1 MRKVYY
7 IIMAGVLLLFAAGCA
22 PGVPVV
28 DLTEYG
34 RVGFIDVSSSA
45 EGEIAKVASQELVEK
60 IMQIDKEKITVVELG
75 SEEEL
80 LRALGRER
88 IDPETIQMIGKKYNI
103 GVIVSSHLNIS
114 EVRPHIDISLTRES
128 FGVKADVDA
137 SLIVKLLETE
147 GGGTLWTDSVE
158 DTQSVASVS
167 IGSGGLF
174 HFDASTPEK
183 AYGELVRNLVRK
195 ISRDFMSG

>member
-7 IIMAGVLLLFAAGCA
+7 IIMAGALLLFTAGCVS
-22 PGVPVV
+22 GVPVV

-34 RVGFIDVSSSA
+34 RVGFMDVSSSA
-45 EGEIAKVASQELVEK
+45 EGGIAKVASQELVEK

-80 LRALGRER
+80 LRAVGRER
-88 IDPETIQMIGKKYNI
+88 MDPETIQMIGKKYNI
-103 GVIVSSHLNIS
+103 GVMVSSHLNIS
-114 EVRPHIDISLTRES
+114 EVRPHIDISTITES
-128 FGVKADVDA
+128 LGVKAEVDA
-137 SLIVKLLETE
+137 SLTVKLLETE

-183 AYGELVRNLVRK
+183 AYGDLVRNLVRK
-195 ISRDFMSG
+195 ISSDFMSG

>member
-7 IIMAGVLLLFAAGCA
+7 IIMAGVLLLFAAGCVPA
-22 PGVPVV
+22 VPVV

-34 RVGFIDVSSSA
+34 RIGFIDVSSSA
-45 EGEIAKVASQELVEK
+45 EGEIARLASQQLIQK
-60 IMQIDKEKITVVELG
+60 ILEIDRDKITVIELG
-75 SEEEL
+75 SEEEI
-80 LRALGRER
+80 LRTLGRER
-88 IDPETIQMIGKKYNI
+88 IDPETIQMIGKEYNV

-114 EVRPHIDISLTRES
+114 EVRPQIDISFIKES
-128 FGVKADVDA
+128 LGVKADVDA

-158 DTQSVASVS
+158 DTESVASVS

-174 HFDASTPEK
+174 HFDAGTPEK

>member
-7 IIMAGVLLLFAAGCA
+7 IIIAGVLLLFTAGCA
-22 PGVPVV
+22 PGVPVI

-45 EGEIAKVASQELVEK
+45 EGEIAKVASQKLIEK
-60 IMQIDKEKITVVELG
+60 ILEIDRDKITVIELG
-75 SEEEL
+75 SEEEIL
-80 LRALGRER
+80 KALGRER
-88 IDPETIQMIGKKYNI
+88 IDPETIQMIGKKYNV
-103 GVIVSSHLNIS
+103 GVIVSSRLNIS
-114 EVRPHIDISLTRES
+114 EVRPHLDISLIMES

-137 SLIVKLLETE
+137 SLMVKLLETE

-158 DTQSVASVS
+158 DTESVASVR
-167 IGSGGLF
+167 IGTGGLL

-183 AYGELVRNLVRK
+183 AYSKLVRNLVRK

>member
-80 LRALGRER
+80 LRAVGRER
-88 IDPETIQMIGKKYNI
+88 IDPETIQMIGKKYNV
-103 GVIVSSHLNIS
+103 GVMVSSHLNIS
-114 EVRPHIDISLTRES
+114 EVRPHLDISTITES
-128 FGVKADVDA
+128 LGVKADVDA

>member
-1 MRKVYY
+1 
-7 IIMAGVLLLFAAGCA
+7 MAGVLLLFAAGCA

-80 LRALGRER
+80 LRAVGRER
-88 IDPETIQMIGKKYNI
+88 IDPETIQMIGKKYNV
-103 GVIVSSHLNIS
+103 GVMVSSHLNIS
-114 EVRPHIDISLTRES
+114 EVRPHLDISTITES
-128 FGVKADVDA
+128 LGVKADVDA

>member
-7 IIMAGVLLLFAAGCA
+7 IIMAGVLLLFAAGCVPA
-22 PGVPVV
+22 VPVV

-34 RVGFIDVSSSA
+34 RIGFIDVSSGA
-45 EGEIAKVASQELVEK
+45 EGEIAKIASQQLIQK
-60 IMQIDKEKITVVELG
+60 ILEIDRDKITVIELG
-75 SEEEL
+75 SEEEI
-80 LRALGRER
+80 LRTLGRER
-88 IDPETIQMIGKKYNI
+88 IDPETIQMIGKEYNV

-114 EVRPHIDISLTRES
+114 EVRPQIDISFIKES
-128 FGVKADVDA
+128 LGVKADVDA

-158 DTQSVASVS
+158 DTESVASVS

-174 HFDASTPEK
+174 HFDAGTPEK

>member
-7 IIMAGVLLLFAAGCA
+7 IIIAGALLLFAAGCA
-22 PGVPVV
+22 PRVPIV

-34 RVGFIDVSSSA
+34 RIGFIDVSCSA
-45 EGEIAKVASQELVEK
+45 EGEIARLASQKLIQK
-60 IMQIDKEKITVVELG
+60 ILEIDRDKITVIELG
-75 SEEEL
+75 SEEEI

-114 EVRPHIDISLTRES
+114 EVRPHLDISLIKES

-158 DTQSVASVS
+158 DTESIASVS

-174 HFDASTPEK
+174 LFDAGTPEK
-183 AYGELVRNLVRK
+183 AYGDLVKSLVRK
-195 ISRDFMSG
+195 ISSHFMSG

>member
-7 IIMAGVLLLFAAGCA
+7 IIMAGALLLFTAGCVS
-22 PGVPVV
+22 GVPVV

-45 EGEIAKVASQELVEK
+45 EGGIAKVASQELVEK

-80 LRALGRER
+80 LRAVGRER
-88 IDPETIQMIGKKYNI
+88 MDPETIQMIGKKYNI
-103 GVIVSSHLNIS
+103 GVMVSSHLNIS
-114 EVRPHIDISLTRES
+114 EVRPHIDISTITES
-128 FGVKADVDA
+128 LGVKAEVDA
-137 SLIVKLLETE
+137 SLTVKLLETE

-183 AYGELVRNLVRK
+183 AYGDLVRNLVRK
-195 ISRDFMSG
+195 ISSDFMSG

>member
-7 IIMAGVLLLFAAGCA
+7 IIIAGVLLLFAAGCIS
-22 PGVPVV
+22 GVPVI

-60 IMQIDKEKITVVELG
+60 IMQIDKDKITVVELG
-75 SEEEL
+75 SEEEIL
-80 LRALGRER
+80 QALGRER
-88 IDPETIQMIGKKYNI
+88 IDPETIQMIGKKYNV

-114 EVRPHIDISLTRES
+114 EVRPHIDISTIVKS
-128 FGVKADVDA
+128 FGVKAEVDA

-147 GGGTLWTDSVE
+147 GGGTLWSDSVK
-158 DTQSVASVS
+158 DTESVASVS

-174 HFDASTPEK
+174 HFDAGTPEK
-183 AYGELVRNLVRK
+183 AYGELIRNLVRK
-195 ISRDFMSG
+195 ISSHFMNG

>member
-1 MRKVYY
+1 MRKFCY
-7 IIMAGVLLLFAAGCA
+7 IIMAGALLVFAAGCA
-22 PGVPVV
+22 PRVPVI
-28 DLTEYG
+28 DLTKYG
-34 RVGFIDVSSSA
+34 RIGFIDVSSSS
-45 EGEIAKVASQELVEK
+45 EGEIARLASQQLIQK
-60 IMQIDKEKITVVELG
+60 ILEIDRDKITVIELG
-75 SEEEL
+75 NEKEI
-80 LRALGRER
+80 LRTLGRER
-88 IDPETIQMIGKKYNI
+88 MDSETIQMIGKKYNI

-114 EVRPHIDISLTRES
+114 EVRPHLDISAITES

-158 DTQSVASVS
+158 DTESVASVS

-174 HFDASTPEK
+174 HFNASTPEK
-183 AYGELVRNLVRK
+183 AYGDLVKSLVRK

>member
-1 MRKVYY
+1 MRKFCY

-22 PGVPVV
+22 PRVPVI

-34 RVGFIDVSSSA
+34 KIGFIDVSSSA
-45 EGEIAKVASQELVEK
+45 EGEIAKVASQKLIEK
-60 IMQIDKEKITVVELG
+60 ILEIDRDKITVIELG
-75 SEEEL
+75 NEEEI
-80 LRALGRER
+80 LRTLGRER
-88 IDPETIQMIGKKYNI
+88 MDSETIQMIGKKYNI

-114 EVRPHIDISLTRES
+114 EVRPHLDISAITES

-147 GGGTLWTDSVE
+147 GGGTLWSDSVE
-158 DTQSVASVS
+158 DTESVASVS

-174 HFDASTPEK
+174 HFNANTPEK
-183 AYGELVRNLVRK
+183 AYGELVKSLVRK

>member
-1 MRKVYY
+1 
-7 IIMAGVLLLFAAGCA
+7 MAGVLLLFTAGCIS
-22 PGVPVV
+22 GVPVI

-45 EGEIAKVASQELVEK
+45 EGEIAEVASQELVEK
-60 IMQIDKEKITVVELG
+60 IMQIDKDKITVIELG
-75 SEEEL
+75 SEEDIL
-80 LRALGRER
+80 KALGRER
-88 IDPETIQMIGKKYNI
+88 IDPETIQMIGKKHNI
-103 GVIVSSHLNIS
+103 GVIVSSRLNIS
-114 EVRPHIDISLTRES
+114 EVRPQIDISFIMES

-137 SLIVKLLETE
+137 SLMVKLFETE

-158 DTQSVASVS
+158 DTESVASVR

-174 HFDASTPEK
+174 YFNANTPEK
-183 AYGELVRNLVRK
+183 AYGKLVRDLVRK

>member
-1 MRKVYY
+1 MRRVYY
-7 IIMAGVLLLFAAGCA
+7 IITAGVLLLFAAGCVPA
-22 PGVPVV
+22 VPVI

-60 IMQIDKEKITVVELG
+60 IMQIDKDKITVVELG
-75 SEEEL
+75 SEEEIL
-80 LRALGRER
+80 QTLGRER
-88 IDPETIQMIGKKYNI
+88 IDPETIQMIGKKYNV

-114 EVRPHIDISLTRES
+114 EVRPHVDISLTKES

-137 SLIVKLLETE
+137 SLIVKLFETE
-147 GGGTLWTDSVE
+147 GGGTLWSDSVR
-158 DTQSVASVS
+158 DTESVASVS

-174 HFDASTPEK
+174 SFDAGTPEK
-183 AYGELVRNLVRK
+183 AYGNLVRNLVLK

>member
-7 IIMAGVLLLFAAGCA
+7 IITAGVLLLFAAGCVPA
-22 PGVPVV
+22 VPVI

-60 IMQIDKEKITVVELG
+60 IMQIDKDKITVIELG
-75 SEEEL
+75 SEEEIL
-80 LRALGRER
+80 KALGKER
-88 IDPETIQMIGKKYNI
+88 IDPETIQMIGKKYNV

-114 EVRPHIDISLTRES
+114 EVRPHVDISLTKES

-137 SLIVKLLETE
+137 SLIVKLFETE
-147 GGGTLWTDSVE
+147 GGGTLWSDSVR
-158 DTQSVASVS
+158 DTESVASVS

-174 HFDASTPEK
+174 SFDAGTPEK
-183 AYGELVRNLVRK
+183 AYGNLVRNLVLK

>member
-1 MRKVYY
+1 MRKFCY

-22 PGVPVV
+22 PRVPVI

-34 RVGFIDVSSSA
+34 KIGFIDVSSSA
-45 EGEIAKVASQELVEK
+45 EGEIAKVASQKLIEK
-60 IMQIDKEKITVVELG
+60 ILEIDRDKITVIELG
-75 SEEEL
+75 NEEEI
-80 LRALGRER
+80 LRTLGRER
-88 IDPETIQMIGKKYNI
+88 MDSETIQMIGKKYNI

-114 EVRPHIDISLTRES
+114 EVRPHLDISAITES

-147 GGGTLWTDSVE
+147 GGGTLWSDSVD
-158 DTQSVASVS
+158 DTESVASVS

-174 HFDASTPEK
+174 HFNANTPEK
-183 AYGELVRNLVRK
+183 AYGELVKSLVRK

>member
-1 MRKVYY
+1 MRKFCY
-7 IIMAGVLLLFAAGCA
+7 IIMAGALLLFAAGC
-22 PGVPVV
+22 VPSVPIV

-45 EGEIAKVASQELVEK
+45 EGEIARLASQQLIQK
-60 IMQIDKEKITVVELG
+60 ILEIDRDKITVIELG
-75 SEEEL
+75 SEEEI

-88 IDPETIQMIGKKYNI
+88 IDPETIRMIGKKYNI

-114 EVRPHIDISLTRES
+114 EVRPHLDISLIKES

-158 DTQSVASVS
+158 DTESVASVS

-174 HFDASTPEK
+174 HFDAGTPEK
-183 AYGELVRNLVRK
+183 AYGDLVKSLVRK

>member
-7 IIMAGVLLLFAAGCA
+7 IILAGVLLLFAAGCVPA
-22 PGVPVV
+22 VPVI

-34 RVGFIDVSSSA
+34 RIGFIDVSSSA
-45 EGEIAKVASQELVEK
+45 EGEIARLASQQLIQK
-60 IMQIDKEKITVVELG
+60 ILEIDRDKITVVELG
-75 SEEEL
+75 SEEEI
-80 LRALGRER
+80 LRAVGRER
-88 IDPETIQMIGKKYNI
+88 IDSETIQMIGKKYNI

-114 EVRPHIDISLTRES
+114 EVRPHLDISLIAES

-137 SLIVKLLETE
+137 SLIVKLFETE

-158 DTQSVASVS
+158 DTESVASVT

-174 HFDASTPEK
+174 HFDAGTPEK
-183 AYGELVRNLVRK
+183 AYGDLVRNLVRK

>member
-7 IIMAGVLLLFAAGCA
+7 IIMAGVLLLFTAGCIS
-22 PGVPVV
+22 GVPVI

-80 LRALGRER
+80 LRAVGRER
-88 IDPETIQMIGKKYNI
+88 IDPETIQMIGKKYNV
-103 GVIVSSHLNIS
+103 GVMVSSHLNIS
-114 EVRPHIDISLTRES
+114 EVRPHIDISTITES
-128 FGVKADVDA
+128 LGVKADVDA

-183 AYGELVRNLVRK
+183 AYGDLVRNLVRK

>member
-7 IIMAGVLLLFAAGCA
+7 IITAGVLLLFAAGCVPA
-22 PGVPVV
+22 VPVV

-34 RVGFIDVSSSA
+34 RIGFIDVSSSA

-60 IMQIDKEKITVVELG
+60 IMQIDKDKITVVELG
-75 SEEEL
+75 SEEEIL
-80 LRALGRER
+80 QTLGRER
-88 IDPETIQMIGKKYNI
+88 IDPETIQMIGKKYNV

-114 EVRPHIDISLTRES
+114 EVRPHIDISFVKES

-137 SLIVKLLETE
+137 SLIVKLFETE
-147 GGGTLWTDSVE
+147 GGGTLWSDSVQ
-158 DTQSVASVS
+158 DTESVASVK

-174 HFDASTPEK
+174 RFDAGTPEE
-183 AYGELVRNLVRK
+183 AYGKLIRNLIRK
-195 ISRDFMSG
+195 ISSHFMSG

>member
-1 MRKVYY
+1 
-7 IIMAGVLLLFAAGCA
+7 MAGALLLFTAGCVS
-22 PGVPVV
+22 GVPVV

-45 EGEIAKVASQELVEK
+45 EGGIAKVASQELVEK

-80 LRALGRER
+80 LRAVGRER
-88 IDPETIQMIGKKYNI
+88 MDPETIQMIGKKYNV
-103 GVIVSSHLNIS
+103 GVMVSSHLNIS
-114 EVRPHIDISLTRES
+114 EVRPHIDISTITES
-128 FGVKADVDA
+128 LGVKAEVDA
-137 SLIVKLLETE
+137 SLTVKLLETE

-183 AYGELVRNLVRK
+183 AYGDLVRNLVRK
-195 ISRDFMSG
+195 ISSDFMSG

>member
-1 MRKVYY
+1 MRKLYY
-7 IIMAGVLLLFAAGCA
+7 IIMAGALLLFTAGCA
-22 PGVPVV
+22 PGVPVI

-34 RVGFIDVSSSA
+34 RVGFIDVSSST
-45 EGEIAKVASQELVEK
+45 EGEIAKVASQGLVEK
-60 IMQIDKEKITVVELG
+60 IMQIDKNKITVVELG
-75 SEEEL
+75 SEEEI

-88 IDPETIQMIGKKYNI
+88 IDPETIQMIGKKYNV

-114 EVRPHIDISLTRES
+114 EVRPHIDISAITES
-128 FGVKADVDA
+128 LGVKADVDA
-137 SLIVKLLETE
+137 SLTVKLLETE
-147 GGGTLWTDSVE
+147 GGGVLWTDSVE

>member
-1 MRKVYY
+1 MRKVCY
-7 IIMAGVLLLFAAGCA
+7 IIIAGVLLLFAAGCVPA
-22 PGVPVV
+22 VPVI

-45 EGEIAKVASQELVEK
+45 EGEIAKVASQKLIEK
-60 IMQIDKEKITVVELG
+60 ILEIDRDKITVIELG
-75 SEEEL
+75 SEEEI
-80 LRALGRER
+80 LRTLGRER
-88 IDPETIQMIGKKYNI
+88 IDPETIQMIGKEYNV

-114 EVRPHIDISLTRES
+114 EVRPQIDISFIKES
-128 FGVKADVDA
+128 LGVKADVDA

-158 DTQSVASVS
+158 DTESVASVS

-174 HFDASTPEK
+174 HFDAGTPEK
-183 AYGELVRNLVRK
+183 AYGKLVRDLVRK

>member
-1 MRKVYY
+1 MRKFCY
-7 IIMAGVLLLFAAGCA
+7 IIMAGALLLFAAGC
-22 PGVPVV
+22 VPSVPIV

-45 EGEIAKVASQELVEK
+45 EGKIARLASQQLIQK
-60 IMQIDKEKITVVELG
+60 ILEIDRDKITVIELG
-75 SEEEL
+75 SEEEI

-88 IDPETIQMIGKKYNI
+88 IDPETIRMIGKKYNI

-114 EVRPHIDISLTRES
+114 EVRPHLDISLIKES

-147 GGGTLWTDSVE
+147 EGGTLWTDSVE
-158 DTQSVASVS
+158 DTESVASVS

-174 HFDASTPEK
+174 HFDAGTPEK

>member
-1 MRKVYY
+1 MRRVYY
-7 IIMAGVLLLFAAGCA
+7 IITAGVLLLFAAGCVPA
-22 PGVPVV
+22 VPVI

-60 IMQIDKEKITVVELG
+60 IMQIDKDKITVIELG
-75 SEEEL
+75 SEEEIL
-80 LRALGRER
+80 KALGKER
-88 IDPETIQMIGKKYNI
+88 IDPETIQMIGKKYNV

-114 EVRPHIDISLTRES
+114 EVRPHVDISLTKES

-137 SLIVKLLETE
+137 SLIVKLFETE
-147 GGGTLWTDSVE
+147 GGGTLWSDSVR
-158 DTQSVASVS
+158 DTESVASVS

-174 HFDASTPEK
+174 SFDAGTPEK
-183 AYGELVRNLVRK
+183 AYGNLVRNLVLK

>member
-7 IIMAGVLLLFAAGCA
+7 IIMAGALLLFTAGCVS
-22 PGVPVV
+22 GVPVV

-45 EGEIAKVASQELVEK
+45 EGGIAKVASQELVEK

-80 LRALGRER
+80 LRAVGRER
-88 IDPETIQMIGKKYNI
+88 MDPEPIQMIGKKYNV
-103 GVIVSSHLNIS
+103 GVMVSSHLNIS
-114 EVRPHIDISLTRES
+114 EVRPHIDISTITES
-128 FGVKADVDA
+128 LGVKAEVDA
-137 SLIVKLLETE
+137 SLTVKLLETE

-183 AYGELVRNLVRK
+183 AYGDLVRNLVRK
-195 ISRDFMSG
+195 ISSDFMSG

>member
-7 IIMAGVLLLFAAGCA
+7 IIMAGALLLFTAGCVS
-22 PGVPVV
+22 GVPVV

-45 EGEIAKVASQELVEK
+45 EGGIAKVASQELVEK

-80 LRALGRER
+80 LRAVGRER
-88 IDPETIQMIGKKYNI
+88 MDPETIQMIGKKYNV

-114 EVRPHIDISLTRES
+114 EVRPHIDISVITES
-128 FGVKADVDA
+128 LGVKAEVDA

-174 HFDASTPEK
+174 NFDASTPEK
-183 AYGELVRNLVRK
+183 TYGDLVRSLVGK

>member
-22 PGVPVV
+22 PSVPVI
-28 DLTEYG
+28 DLTQYG
-34 RVGFIDVSSSA
+34 RIGFIDVSSSA
-45 EGEIAKVASQELVEK
+45 EGAIAKVASQELVEK
-60 IMQIDKEKITVVELG
+60 IMQIDKDKITVVELG
-75 SEEEL
+75 SEEEI

-88 IDPETIQMIGKKYNI
+88 IDPETIQMIGKKYNV
-103 GVIVSSHLNIS
+103 GVVVSSHLNIS
-114 EVRPHIDISLTRES
+114 EVRPHIDISAITES
-128 FGVKADVDA
+128 LGVKADVDA

-147 GGGTLWTDSVE
+147 GGGTLWTDSAE
-158 DTQSVASVS
+158 DTESVASVS

-174 HFDASTPEK
+174 HFNANTPEK
-183 AYGELVRNLVRK
+183 AYGDLVRSLVRI

>member
-7 IIMAGVLLLFAAGCA
+7 IIIAGVLLLFAAGCIS
-22 PGVPVV
+22 GVPVI

-60 IMQIDKEKITVVELG
+60 IMQIDKDKITVVELG
-75 SEEEL
+75 SEEEIL
-80 LRALGRER
+80 QALGRER
-88 IDPETIQMIGKKYNI
+88 IDPETIQMIGKKYNV

-114 EVRPHIDISLTRES
+114 EVRPHIDISTIVKS
-128 FGVKADVDA
+128 FGVKAEVDA

-147 GGGTLWTDSVE
+147 GGGTLWSDSVK
-158 DTQSVASVS
+158 DTESVASVS
-167 IGSGGLF
+167 IGSGSLF
-174 HFDASTPEK
+174 HFDAGTPEK
-183 AYGELVRNLVRK
+183 AYGELIRNLVRK
-195 ISRDFMSG
+195 ISSHFMNG